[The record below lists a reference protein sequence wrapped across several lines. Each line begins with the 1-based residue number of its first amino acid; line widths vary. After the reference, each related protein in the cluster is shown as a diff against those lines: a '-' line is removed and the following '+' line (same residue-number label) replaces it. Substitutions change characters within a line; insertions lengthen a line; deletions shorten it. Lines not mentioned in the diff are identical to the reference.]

1 MQSGLARTQHW
12 VLEFEPS
19 ARRQID
25 KLMGWTSS
33 RDTRR
38 QVSLRFD
45 TKEEAIVFA
54 ERHGLSYEVFEP
66 RSRKPRAQSYADNFS
81 HKRAV

>member
-66 RSRKPRAQSYADNFS
+66 RSRKLRARSYADNFS